1 MKARHSLRRAGEANI
16 GLDQMI
22 ETFHQQGADP
32 SDVNRVFRR
41 GLYSEVRNQVP
52 GGHKPE
58 TEKEQIH
65 RMRTYLNHNGASMA
79 VRLQHTAPPTIVF
92 SSQNVRKSNLG
103 VSKWVT
109 THASPVEE
117 VARKK
122 AIPDQFDENN
132 EGIGV

>member
-1 MKARHSLRRAGEANI
+1 
-16 GLDQMI
+16 
-22 ETFHQQGADP
+22 
-32 SDVNRVFRR
+32 
-41 GLYSEVRNQVP
+41 
-52 GGHKPE
+52 
-58 TEKEQIH
+58 
-65 RMRTYLNHNGASMA
+65 MRTYLNHNGASMA

-103 VSKWVT
+103 GSKWVT